1 MPFLYYNAHPYQ
13 LEVDDCVKRAI
24 TVTTGM
30 DYMDV
35 QRGLNQHKMIT
46 GAEKFNTDGNPRS
59 YVENVLGFPRVAIP
73 KKTDG
78 TRVTANEFCKTHLK
92 GRFIISM
99 SRHWSAVINGTILD
113 TWDCGNKELL
123 SYYAVTPVNR
133 EYRIPIRY
141 GFIIRREAN
150 NKASVS
156 FYDGNGSCHTRMIAA
171 EHIDGY
177 RACLLDMGKHEAI
190 DWEDERWK

>member
-1 MPFLYYNAHPYQ
+1 MFQYYNAHPYQ

-30 DYMDV
+30 EYKDV
-35 QRGLNQHKMIT
+35 QRGLNQHKKIT
-46 GAEKFNTDGNPRS
+46 GAKKYNTDGNPGS

-73 KKTDG
+73 KKADG
-78 TRVTANEFCKTHLK
+78 TRVTANDFCKAHPK

-99 SRHWSAVINGTILD
+99 SGHWSGVINGTILD
-113 TWDCGNKELL
+113 TWDCGNKGLL
-123 SYYAVTPVNR
+123 SYYAVTHIERADKV
-133 EYRIPIRY
+133 PIKY
-141 GFIIRREAN
+141 GFIIRRESQD
-150 NKASVS
+150 KASVS
-156 FYDGNGSCHTRMIAA
+156 FYDANGSCLKRIISA

-177 RACLLDMGKHEAI
+177 RACLLDIGKHEAI